1 MVKKKKHS
9 ILRLRKKSPC
19 PTGTKTHKDRKK
31 EDKKKWCRKK
41 GDKK

>member
-19 PTGTKTHKDRKK
+19 PTGTKVYKDLKK
-31 EDKKKWCRKK
+31 EDNKKWCRKK
-41 GDKK
+41 RNKK